1 MNAHDRRK
9 LGAAKFGALAMGA
22 VALGCAALAA
32 FFVGNMLRA
41 KGYTGDRVAQIVVAS
56 AELRA
61 GQPLSRDGLALVDWP
76 EKSVPAGAYTSIEQ
90 LFAADAEPVAS
101 TGILRGEPVVASRLA
116 STRTGTGIARLVRPN
131 MRAVAL
137 EVDDSVGYTGL
148 VYPGAYVDVVVTIK
162 DPELRIPSSRIAV
175 QRARVLTVGADTDVA
190 TRRPTDKGTKLSG
203 RPATGGTY
211 VTLEVTPDEAEVLS
225 IAVFE
230 GEVTLALR
238 NAEDD
243 ELVDT
248 QGASPDIARAHA
260 PAADELAAELA
271 DPKDSRTLAATRAA
285 RSKPAPA
292 PAPASKKRRIEIRA
306 SDEPDVAPANP
317 SRIETYHAR

>member
-56 AELRA
+56 AEVRA

-76 EKSVPAGAYTSIEQ
+76 EKSVPAGAFTSIEQ
-90 LFAADAEPVAS
+90 LFSADAEPVAA

-203 RPATGGTY
+203 RPASGGTY
-211 VTLEVTPDEAEVLS
+211 VTLEVTPEEAEVLS

-243 ELVDT
+243 ELVET
-248 QGASPDIARAHA
+248 EGASPDVARAHVA
-260 PAADELAAELA
+260 DDELAAELA
-271 DPKDSRTLAATRAA
+271 GTSDSRTLAATRAA
-285 RSKPAPA
+285 RSKPAPT

-317 SRIETYHAR
+317 TRIETYHAR